1 MMKRMT
7 TRLALGAMVVGLLV
21 GCASEVRPTS
31 GGGLQPGTDPA
42 LERQVAIYSAVIRR
56 LVTKDHTFGAE
67 GPGLEVI
74 YVLDRPTDRA
84 GMPDSG
90 LAAETGGE
98 PFSEELQARLRA
110 ALSDLPP
117 IEFVSDPDEVVVKK
131 DGFPMVK
138 GGDGLVTLAPLP
150 EEGNRLEVPASLY
163 FTGLAGIWLTYVVE
177 GSGAEWKVTGTTG
190 PVAIS

>member
-1 MMKRMT
+1 MN
-7 TRLALGAMVVGLLV
+7 TRAATALISGVLLTGLLV
-21 GCASEVRPTS
+21 GCADEVRVRS
-31 GGGLQPGTDPA
+31 GGPLQPRTDPA
-42 LERQVAIYSAVIRR
+42 LERQAAIYASIIRQ

-84 GMPDSG
+84 GTPESG
-90 LAAETGGE
+90 LAGESGGE
-98 PFSEELQARLRA
+98 PFSEELRARLRA
-110 ALSDLPP
+110 SLSDLPP
-117 IEFVSDPDEVVVKK
+117 IQFVSNPDEVVMKK

-177 GSGAEWKVTGTTG
+177 GAGDDWKVTGTTG